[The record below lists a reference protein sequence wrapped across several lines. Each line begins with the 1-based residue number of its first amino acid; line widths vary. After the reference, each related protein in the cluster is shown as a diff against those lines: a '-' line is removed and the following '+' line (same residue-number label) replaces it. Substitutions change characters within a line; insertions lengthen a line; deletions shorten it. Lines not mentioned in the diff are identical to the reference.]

1 MDYDVIIVGA
11 GASGLVAAITAAR
24 KGSHVLIIEQ
34 KEKAGK
40 KILATGNGKCNYT
53 NLYQSPDCYRS
64 DDSTFTMGVL
74 SNFDYKSTLEFFNNL
89 GIIPRDRTVIYI
101 QTPNRQPV

>member
-24 KGSHVLIIEQ
+24 SGGSVLIIEQ

-53 NLYQSPDCYRS
+53 NIHQSPDCYRS
-64 DDSTFTMGVL
+64 DDSTYAMRVL
-74 SNFDYKSTLEFFNNL
+74 SNFDNNFAINFFEEL
-89 GIIPRDRTVIYI
+89 GIIPKNRNGYIYPYSE
-101 QTPNRQPV
+101 QA